1 MKHFSPL
8 LLQLSTK
15 GHRSESTIFVFLP
28 VLLDFFNCCWNDRM
42 KTRGNPSNPQ
52 SLSSWKP
59 QDPSNFQPIALTSC
73 VGNLFTTILKNR
85 CLTFMTT
92 NGYLDTPVEK
102 AFLPGTP
109 GCLEQYEK
117 MSTVIHE
124 AGHKWHHLNTTY
136 GIWSSGLGEDCE
148 CNLTMTDW
156 NSSLE
161 TGSSSNSRFGG
172 ETSGSH
178 SGWW

>member
-1 MKHFSPL
+1 MWL

-15 GHRSESTIFVFLP
+15 GHGSDSAI
-28 VLLDFFNCCWNDRM
+28 
-42 KTRGNPSNPQ
+42 
-52 SLSSWKP
+52 LSSPLPCYTSSTVAGMTEWK
-59 QDPSNFQPIALTSC
+59 QGVSLGSWKQEDPSNFQPIALTSC

-92 NGYLDTPVEK
+92 NGHLDTPVEK

-117 MSTVIHE
+117 MSAVIHE

-136 GIWSSGLGEDCE
+136 GIWSSGLGEYCE
-148 CNLTMTDW
+148 CNLTMADW
-156 NSSLE
+156 SSSLE

-172 ETSGSH
+172 EASGSH